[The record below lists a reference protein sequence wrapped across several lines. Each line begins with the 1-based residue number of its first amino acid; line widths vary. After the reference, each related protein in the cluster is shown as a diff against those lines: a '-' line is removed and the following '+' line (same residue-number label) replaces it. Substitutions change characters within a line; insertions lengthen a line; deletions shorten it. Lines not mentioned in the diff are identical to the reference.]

1 MASNSQ
7 PVVKE
12 GGGVIKCR
20 KCRRGLFLASDIIP
34 HSEGKGQEAF
44 SWYKR
49 SQETL
54 KTDVTPQ
61 KDYVSVEVTD
71 ETENNLQTNQS
82 LFKSLSQTHKL
93 EFNEQLG
100 GYEITGEGG
109 DLGDVPNW
117 DPLVGRTS
125 PKSNCI
131 SASIKSSQCQSLFVQ
146 QTEWLDEIAIGRSQG
161 KLICPKCSGRLG
173 SFNWSGMQ
181 CSCGQW
187 ITPAFQI
194 HKTRIDLIAYD
205 S

>member
-1 MASNSQ
+1 MASNTQS
-7 PVVKE
+7 VVKE
-12 GGGVIKCR
+12 GEGVIKCR

-61 KDYVSVEVTD
+61 KDFISVEVTD
-71 ETENNLQTNQS
+71 EMEKNLQTDQS
-82 LFKSLSQTHKL
+82 LFKSLSQTYKL

-100 GYEITGEGG
+100 GYEITGGGG
-109 DLGDVPNW
+109 DLGDVPNS
-117 DPLVGRTS
+117 DPLIGRTS
-125 PKSNCI
+125 PKLNCI
-131 SASIKSSQCQSLFVQ
+131 SAILKSSQCQSLFVQ
-146 QTEWLDEIAIGRSQG
+146 QNEWLDKVVIGCSQG
-161 KLICPKCSGRLG
+161 KLACPKCSGRLG
-173 SFNWSGMQ
+173 SFNWAGMQ

-194 HKTRIDLIAYD
+194 HKTRIDFIAND
-205 S
+205 